1 MVVTQEP
8 TIEKKKKCCN
18 QMYYA
23 LPKRKNQEAK
33 FGMNL
38 YESKLIKDQLM
49 DKWIIAIVAWGHA
62 TTSVGGYVESQKCFP
77 YSYIFPLCHNHL
89 ALIS

>member
-1 MVVTQEP
+1 MLQSNVLYFA
-8 TIEKKKKCCN
+8 KKE
-18 QMYYA
+18 
-23 LPKRKNQEAK
+23 KNQEAK
-33 FGMNL
+33 FEMNL

-49 DKWIIAIVAWGHA
+49 DKWIIAIVTWGHE
-62 TTSVGGYVESQKCFP
+62 TTSIGGYVESQKCFP